1 MDANGFSELPMRHFD
16 GEMVE
21 IELLLPAWQIS
32 ALETAAHSRGLT
44 TGQMVRSLIGTFF
57 DASAIAE
64 AEAADRRDY
73 GKP

>member
-1 MDANGFSELPMRHFD
+1 MDANGHEELPMRHFD

-32 ALETAAHSRGLT
+32 ALEAAAHSQGLT
-44 TGQMVRSLIGTFF
+44 TGQMVRSVIGTYF

-64 AEAADRRDY
+64 VEAANRRAA
-73 GKP
+73 GLE

>member
-1 MDANGFSELPMRHFD
+1 MDAKGHLESPMRHFD

-73 GKP
+73 GRA